1 MKKLLLIPFLLM
13 GTATLVLAQA
23 PTATAENINPNGP
36 KMVFDQM
43 THEFGK
49 ITQGE
54 SVSYEFKFKNTGKEP
69 LIITSASGSCGCTVP
84 DWPKDPIKPG
94 GSASIKV
101 TFNSAGKMGGQDKTV
116 TIVSN
121 STEGTLVLHMK
132 GTVEAKPVDATMPNN
147 GADSKTGGSTAA
159 TPVPAPATK
168 EPAKTSTDAKTT
180 PKAAPATVAPKT
192 VDAKATPKAAPA
204 TAAKAKPAVK
214 PAPAPAAKTEKSGG
228 NN

>member
-1 MKKLLLIPFLLM
+1 MKKLLLVPFFLF
-13 GTATLVLAQA
+13 GSATLVLAQGAA
-23 PTATAENINPNGP
+23 PTAVAENINPNGP

-121 STEGTLVLHMK
+121 ATEGTLVLHMK
-132 GTVEAKPVDATMPNN
+132 GTVDAKPADATAPAN
-147 GADSKTGGSTAA
+147 GTDSKGGTSAYT
-159 TPVPAPATK
+159 PAPA
-168 EPAKTSTDAKTT
+168 PAATSTTAKDAGKTTTPAADAKTA
-180 PKAAPATVAPKT
+180 PKAAPAA
-192 VDAKATPKAAPA
+192 
-204 TAAKAKPAVK
+204 AAKAKPAPAVK
-214 PAPAPAAKTEKSGG
+214 PAPAPAPKTVKTDGG

>member
-1 MKKLLLIPFLLM
+1 MKKLLLVPFFLV
-13 GTATLVLAQA
+13 GSATLVLAQGAA
-23 PTATAENINPNGP
+23 PTAVAENINPNGP

-116 TIVSN
+116 TIISN
-121 STEGTLVLHMK
+121 STEGTTVLHMK
-132 GTVEAKPVDATMPNN
+132 GTVEAKPVDAPAN
-147 GADSKTGGSTAA
+147 GADSKTGGTNAY
-159 TPVPAPATK
+159 TPVPAPA
-168 EPAKTSTDAKTT
+168 ATSTTAKDAGKTT
-180 PKAAPATVAPKT
+180 APAADAKAAPKAVPAP
-192 VDAKATPKAAPA
+192 
-204 TAAKAKPAVK
+204 AAKAKPAPAVK
-214 PAPAPAAKTEKSGG
+214 PAPAPAPKTVKTDGG

>member
-1 MKKLLLIPFLLM
+1 MKKLLLVPFFLM
-13 GTATLVLAQA
+13 GTATLVLAQGAA
-23 PTATAENINPNGP
+23 PTAVAENINPNGP

-54 SVSYEFKFKNTGKEP
+54 SASYEFKFKNTGKEP

-121 STEGTLVLHMK
+121 ATEGTLVLHMK
-132 GTVEAKPVDATMPNN
+132 GTVEAKPADATLPAN
-147 GADSKTGGSTAA
+147 GTDSKGGTSAYT
-159 TPVPAPATK
+159 PAPAPAATSATSK
-168 EPAKTSTDAKTT
+168 EAGKTST
-180 PKAAPATVAPKT
+180 PAA
-192 VDAKATPKAAPA
+192 DAKATPKAVPAP
-204 TAAKAKPAVK
+204 AAKAKPAPAVK
-214 PAPAPAAKTEKSGG
+214 PAPAPAPKTVKTDGG